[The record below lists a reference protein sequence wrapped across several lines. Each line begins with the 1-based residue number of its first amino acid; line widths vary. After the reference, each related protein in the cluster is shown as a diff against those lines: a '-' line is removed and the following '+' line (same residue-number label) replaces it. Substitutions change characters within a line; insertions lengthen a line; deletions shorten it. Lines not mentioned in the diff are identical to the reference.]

1 MLITIFGL
9 SISSSWG
16 NGHATLWRGLANAL
30 VRKGNR
36 IIFFEQDTSY
46 YAKNRDF
53 YSGEDIQIIFY
64 ESWESIVEMAYEV
77 LNRSDVAIVTSY
89 CPDACTA
96 GKLITL
102 SQAKAKLYYDMD
114 TPVTIN
120 LIYSG
125 TIPFYIPSEG
135 LGNFD
140 AVLSY
145 TGGISL
151 EIQKKLLL
159 AKKTFPLYGS
169 VDPSVHF
176 PVNYNEDKGKMSYL
190 GTYSPDRQNAVENL
204 FFKPA
209 KIYNDSLFKLCG
221 AQYPSS
227 VEWPANVMHSE
238 HIEPHEHSR
247 LYCSCQFTL
256 NITRSAMAALGY
268 CPSGRLF
275 EAAACGVVIISDHWE
290 GFGDFFDVTNEVITV
305 TSTEDVVHSLCIPE
319 AKRERIAKAAKDRVL
334 RDHTSDKRADDFLS
348 ILSSI

>member
-16 NGHATLWRGLANAL
+16 NGHATLWRSLANAL

-36 IIFFEQDTSY
+36 ILFFEQDTSY

-53 YSGEDIQIIFY
+53 YSSEDIQIVFY
-64 ESWESIVEMAYEV
+64 VSWESIVEEAHEV
-77 LNRSDVAIVTSY
+77 LDRSDVAIVTSY
-89 CPDACTA
+89 CPDACAA
-96 GKLITL
+96 GKLITM
-102 SQAKAKLYYDMD
+102 SKARAKLYYDMD
-114 TPVTIN
+114 TPVTIDS
-120 LIYSG
+120 IYSG

-145 TGGISL
+145 TGGVSL

-159 AKKTFPLYGS
+159 ARKTFPLYGS

-176 PVNYNEDKGKMSYL
+176 PVSYNEDKGKMSYL
-190 GTYSPDRQNAVENL
+190 GTYSPDRQHAVEDH

-209 KIYNDSLFKLCG
+209 NVFSDSIFKLCG

-227 VEWPANVMHSE
+227 IEWPANVKHTE
-238 HIEPHEHSR
+238 HLKPHEHAGF
-247 LYCSCQFTL
+247 YCSCHFTL
-256 NITRSAMAALGY
+256 NITRSSMAWLGY

-275 EAAACGVVIISDHWE
+275 EAAACGVAIISDYWE
-290 GFGDFFDVTNEVITV
+290 GFGNFFDISDEIIIV
-305 TSTEDVVHSLCIPE
+305 TSTEDVVQSLCIPE
-319 AKRERIAKAAKDRVL
+319 TKRERIANAAKDRVL
-334 RDHTSDKRADDFLS
+334 NEHTSEKRADDFMS
-348 ILSSI
+348 ILSRI